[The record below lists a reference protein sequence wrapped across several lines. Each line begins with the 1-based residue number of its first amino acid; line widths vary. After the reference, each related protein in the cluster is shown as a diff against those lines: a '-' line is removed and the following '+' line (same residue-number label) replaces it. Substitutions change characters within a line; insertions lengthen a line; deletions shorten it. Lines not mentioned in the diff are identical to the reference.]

1 MRQIVFINSTSDTF
15 TPTHS
20 GAFSTWIWEL
30 CQCASKHGVE
40 PLVITKTYGIEPYP
54 WKRTVLLEYPKLAP
68 IRGMGRLFEIEKRI
82 TGWGHPRQRAYIRG
96 IERAIVEARA
106 EEAALVLNNDIEL
119 AVFLR
124 DRFPRAYVLHN
135 AQNCNPCSNRF
146 RARFAASVSRATAV
160 SRACAAWNE
169 EYFGFKPGGIATL
182 YNGVNCEEYSP
193 ADVVPPGPIRIN
205 FVGRTGPEKGPD
217 LLLKAALKLA
227 KHHKEFELQILGS
240 NHFGHN
246 QMDEFQKCLAELIEE
261 VRAAG
266 ITVDAPGFINR
277 SELPQWLRRA
287 HIHVMP
293 SRWDEPFGL
302 ATVEGMACGLP
313 TVAANVGG
321 IPEIVGECGFLFER
335 DDVDQ
340 LAAHLDRLLSDADL
354 REEYGKLGRER
365 ALCFTWDRVWSRLV
379 ELIDA

>member
-20 GAFSTWIWEL
+20 GAFSTWIWQL
-30 CQCASKHGVE
+30 CQCAARQGIE
-40 PLVITKTYGIEPYP
+40 PLVITKTYGVEPYP
-54 WKRTVLLEYPKLAP
+54 WKNTVLLDYPNVAP
-68 IRGMGRLFEIEKRI
+68 VRGMGRIFDLEKRL
-82 TGWGHPRQRAYIRG
+82 TGWGHPRQRAYIRR
-96 IERAIVEARA
+96 IERAIEETRA

-119 AVFLR
+119 AVFLSE
-124 DRFPRAYVLHN
+124 RFPRAFVLHN
-135 AQNCNPCSNRF
+135 AQNCNPCSARF
-146 RARFAASVSRATAV
+146 RSKFAASVSRASAV
-160 SRACAAWNE
+160 SRNCAAWNE

-182 YNGVNCEEYSP
+182 YNGVNCDEYYP
-193 ADVVPPGPIRIN
+193 ALVPLSGPVRIN

-217 LLLKAALKLA
+217 LLLKAVLQLA
-227 KHHKEFELQILGS
+227 NQHRGFELQILGS

-246 QMDEFQKCLAELIEE
+246 QMDDFQKALSGLIDE

-266 ITVDAPGFINR
+266 VTVDAPGFVNR
-277 SELPQWLRRA
+277 KELPDRLRRA

-335 DDVDQ
+335 DDVDG
-340 LAAHLDRLLSDADL
+340 LAAHLDRLLSDAAL
-354 REEYGKLGRER
+354 RAVYGKLGRER

-379 ELIDA
+379 DLIDA